1 MVNGGILSIVG
12 LYLIAVI
19 YHGKTDE
26 MMRLLSDSGGFLKW
40 FGALWLLTVI
50 IRMLGGQSGELAR
63 QLILVGLLGLTLDKG
78 PQILGDVNKLFGDKE
93 NGR

>member
-1 MVNGGILSIVG
+1 MINGGILSIVG
-12 LYLIAVI
+12 LYVIAVI

-26 MMRLLSDSGGFLKW
+26 MINLLTDSGGFLKW

-63 QLILVGLLGLTLDKG
+63 QLILVGLLGLALDKG
-78 PQILGDVNKLFGDKE
+78 PQILGDINKLFSGGK
-93 NGR
+93 